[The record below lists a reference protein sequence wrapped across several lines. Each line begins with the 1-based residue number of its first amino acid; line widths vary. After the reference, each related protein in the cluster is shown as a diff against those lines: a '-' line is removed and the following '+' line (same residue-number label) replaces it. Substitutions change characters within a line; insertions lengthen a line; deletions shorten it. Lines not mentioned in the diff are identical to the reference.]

1 MKTTIKSVAALLTVM
16 SLTSCYDFNRRQDE
30 LDAQSKGK
38 QILLQAESSKKAKVE
53 QAKADYESAQL
64 EAKTKIIEAESNA
77 QAKLI
82 EAKGEAEAIK
92 IVSQSIN
99 GNENYIKFLMAKGMY
114 SNNKAIYIPTEAG
127 LPILER
133 K

>member
-64 EAKTKIIEAESNA
+64 EAKTKVIEAESNA
-77 QAKLI
+77 QAK
-82 EAKGEAEAIK
+82 
-92 IVSQSIN
+92 
-99 GNENYIKFLMAKGMY
+99 
-114 SNNKAIYIPTEAG
+114 
-127 LPILER
+127 
-133 K
+133 